1 EDRMTLLG
9 QAGLI
14 DSASFDDI
22 EKLIESEDI
31 LDSFQLTEIYEF
43 SQNCTLPTLMPFK
56 IAFAS
61 MLYKHGL
68 YKKSWEYCEYIGKHL
83 LKHWNSKYVFDV
95 CRQAIDKLIEV
106 TYKLLPFVRNN
117 LYSNTEWIPQLTKL
131 YTLSKLY
138 RTDNRVSY
146 YGYDIDAKSEVKNI
160 KYVEIQ
166 NKMHKDPRATLPF
179 DFKLQS
185 RFFDS
190 QHKSRADHSFPNLN
204 ETNAQ
209 EISKEHEPT
218 APKQQELVEH
228 PYLHNI
234 ANSILV
240 PDIEDTA
247 KHVENLEKENDDV
260 EKLTYTQPQKTSLIK
275 RKFGNNYLKPVNPV
289 HLPDDDTSK
298 MVGSTSKIY
307 ETCSAQTKRAE
318 RREVHISH
326 ILVAAKNLNRYSKV
340 KFIRLT
346 CNDLHIADGMDETE
360 VTGHRVN

>member
-1 EDRMTLLG
+1 MLCGNVEEQRIIMLRFVDSLDQSLPIATYYNLILG
-9 QAGLI
+9 RI
-14 DSASFDDI
+14 PPSFKKP
-22 EKLIESEDI
+22 EY
-31 LDSFQLTEIYEF
+31 LTEG
-43 SQNCTLPTLMPFK
+43 P
-56 IAFAS
+56 
-61 MLYKHGL
+61 
-68 YKKSWEYCEYIGKHL
+68 
-83 LKHWNSKYVFDV
+83 
-95 CRQAIDKLIEV
+95 IDKLIEV